1 MIQPLL
7 PHLCLF
13 ILLPAPLPLFFHT
26 RIQLSSDVLSSS
38 LPPNLTQLWQLKLAE
53 ALASRVQEDSF
64 QLLHLEHTEVLVSRV
79 KQLLYRC
86 QSEVGEG
93 RVEEVLRWYMMG
105 EKRGREEG
113 REQEEEV
120 EEEKEEEREI
130 GRKEAELLAVMLLMY
145 GIPPRHLLAL
155 TAESELPVH

>member
-1 MIQPLL
+1 M
-7 PHLCLF
+7 
-13 ILLPAPLPLFFHT
+13 
-26 RIQLSSDVLSSS
+26 
-38 LPPNLTQLWQLKLAE
+38 
-53 ALASRVQEDSF
+53 
-64 QLLHLEHTEVLVSRV
+64 LVSRV

-105 EKRGREEG
+105 ERRGREEG

-120 EEEKEEEREI
+120 EEEKEGEREI